1 MPDMTDSYGA
11 THVQALQPDIREY
24 VPRHHG
30 MRSVS
35 PVIREPAARVWRMA
49 FIHAA
54 EADEI
59 IDWKGAGFALCA
71 PDDVERVTERL
82 VELVEE
88 TNAKFPAAMA
98 RFSDSE
104 IPFVM
109 DRGIALF
116 SDDGRHF
123 RIDAS

>member
-1 MPDMTDSYGA
+1 
-11 THVQALQPDIREY
+11 
-24 VPRHHG
+24 

-35 PVIREPAARVWRMA
+35 PVIDQPAARVWRVA

-59 IDWKGAGFALCA
+59 IDWKGGGFALCA
-71 PDDVERVTERL
+71 PDDIEQVAERL

-88 TNAKFPAAMA
+88 TNAMFPAAMA
-98 RFSDSE
+98 SFSDSE
-104 IPFVM
+104 IPFMM
-109 DRGIALF
+109 DRGGALF
-116 SDDGRHF
+116 SDDGKNY